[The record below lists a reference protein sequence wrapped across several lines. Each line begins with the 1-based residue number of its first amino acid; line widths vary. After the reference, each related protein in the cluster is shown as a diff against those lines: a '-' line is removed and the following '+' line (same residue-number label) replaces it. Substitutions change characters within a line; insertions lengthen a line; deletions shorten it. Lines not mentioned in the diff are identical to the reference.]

1 MASVNKTTT
10 LGNLGQDPKVTES
23 NGKTITKIS
32 VATSYKYKNQAGEQV
47 EETEWNNI
55 TFFGKLAEIAA
66 QYLKKGSS
74 VYVEGRLKTSKWTD
88 ANGHEKYQTS
98 IIGDSMQMLGG
109 KPEGATQS
117 AKPIATA
124 PSLDDI
130 PF

>member
-1 MASVNKTTT
+1 MASVNKTITV
-10 LGNLGQDPKVTES
+10 GNLGQDPKITES

-32 VATSYKYKNQAGEQV
+32 VATSYKYKNQSGESV

-55 TFFGKLAEIAA
+55 TFFGKLAEIGA

-98 IIGDSMQMLGG
+98 IIGESMQMLGG
-109 KPEGATQS
+109 KPESVAQA
-117 AKPIATA
+117 AKPVEAAT
-124 PSLDDI
+124 LDDV

>member
-55 TFFGKLAEIAA
+55 SFFGKLAEIAA

-74 VYVEGRLKTSKWTD
+74 VYVEGRLKTTKWTD

-98 IIGDSMQMLGG
+98 IIGESMQMLGS
-109 KPEGATQS
+109 KTEGAV
-117 AKPIATA
+117 KPVKAVS
-124 PSLDDI
+124 PSQLEEDI